1 VRSRGV
7 RIDGEATHLV
17 DVARTSGYLV
27 RPDDY
32 LGFRAA
38 PLKATALR
46 SHLERAFA
54 TLLT

>member
-1 VRSRGV
+1 
-7 RIDGEATHLV
+7 LV